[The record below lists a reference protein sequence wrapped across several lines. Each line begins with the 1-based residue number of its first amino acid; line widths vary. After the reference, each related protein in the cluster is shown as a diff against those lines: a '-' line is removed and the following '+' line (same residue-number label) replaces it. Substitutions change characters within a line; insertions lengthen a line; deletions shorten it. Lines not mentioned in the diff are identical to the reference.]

1 MSKRNKLLLPIMI
14 IILMAVLTACG
25 GPISKPSVTD
35 LLPDKQTRRTENL
48 NISEDRVDSS
58 EDYEN
63 NGYDNDSENSD
74 NNKESAQEV
83 PKGELGLTSEE
94 YVPLVND
101 KLGSNIVYKAN
112 VSLSSSK
119 YVEDKNKIIN
129 LLNSKDIAIQYQEES
144 TRDSYDEVRKE
155 ETKLRVINIVAR
167 PEKEKF
173 DSVLQ
178 EVQGIGTLE
187 HLSRG
192 SEDISRE
199 VQDLDIRLKTVNS
212 RIERL
217 ESHIKSTQS
226 IEEVLK
232 LESILEQEIVNRD
245 QILSA
250 KETVKDKIN
259 LTTIEITLEER
270 IPDYTKEEQLEF
282 ERIEKEKRLEE
293 ERLEKEAERIQIE
306 QDKFGYRFKQE
317 FKNMIFNTKTAIED
331 FILFIVGN
339 FTALILLVVIG
350 ILVFKNQKKKR
361 LERKNNPIPKYPL
374 NKNKKNIDEIY
385 KAANSKTETIFKDE
399 PSKEMSDKEKDKK

>member
-1 MSKRNKLLLPIMI
+1 MNKRNKLLLPIMMI
-14 IILMAVLTACG
+14 MLMLCLTACG
-25 GPISKPSVTD
+25 GPSGISS
-35 LLPDKQTRRTENL
+35 TRSTVSEYDVRQ
-48 NISEDRVDSS
+48 SEDIDDSY
-58 EDYEN
+58 EYEN
-63 NGYDNDSENSD
+63 NEESSNI
-74 NNKESAQEV
+74 KEKERDVTDQ
-83 PKGELGLTSEE
+83 KGQVGLTNEE

-112 VSLSSSK
+112 VHLSSNSYTK
-119 YVEDKNKIIN
+119 DKNKIIN

-155 ETKLRVINIVAR
+155 ETKLRIINITAR

-173 DSVLQ
+173 DAVLQ

-212 RIERL
+212 RIGRL
-217 ESHIKSTQS
+217 ESHIKNTQN
-226 IEEVLK
+226 IDEVLK
-232 LESILEQEIVNRD
+232 LESMLEQEIINRD

-250 KETVKDKIN
+250 KETVNDKIN

-282 ERIEKEKRLEE
+282 ERIEKEKQLEE

-306 QDKFGYRFKQE
+306 QDKFSYRLAQE
-317 FKNMIFNTKTAIED
+317 FKNMLFNTKTAMED
-331 FILFIVGN
+331 FVLFVVGN
-339 FTALILLVVIG
+339 FTALIFFGVIG
-350 ILVFKNQKKKR
+350 IIVLKKRKKKQ
-361 LERKNNPIPKYPL
+361 LERKNNPTKTWPT
-374 NKNKKNIDEIY
+374 NKKKKNIDEIY
-385 KAANSKTETIFKDE
+385 MAANSKKDTTAKDVSLE
-399 PSKEMSDKEKDKK
+399 EMADKEKGTKQN

>member
-1 MSKRNKLLLPIMI
+1 MNKRNKLLLPIMM
-14 IILMAVLTACG
+14 LMLMLCLTACG
-25 GPISKPSVTD
+25 GPVGISNTHSAAGKYESR
-35 LLPDKQTRRTENL
+35 Q
-48 NISEDRVDSS
+48 SEDIDDSYK
-58 EDYEN
+58 YEN
-63 NGYDNDSENSD
+63 NEESNNIKENEGD
-74 NNKESAQEV
+74 VTDQNGQV
-83 PKGELGLTSEE
+83 GLTNEE

-112 VSLSSSK
+112 VYLSSSN
-119 YVEDKNKIIN
+119 YIEDKNKIIN

-144 TRDSYDEVRKE
+144 TKDSYDEVRKE
-155 ETKLRVINIVAR
+155 ETKLRTINITAR

-173 DSVLQ
+173 DAVLQ
-178 EVQGIGTLE
+178 EVQGIGILE

-217 ESHIKSTQS
+217 ESHIKNTQN

-232 LESILEQEIVNRD
+232 LESMLEQEIVNRD

-259 LTTIEITLEER
+259 LTTIDITLEEKIR
-270 IPDYTKEEQLEF
+270 DYTKEEQLEF

-306 QDKFGYRFKQE
+306 QDKFGYRLAQE
-317 FKNMIFNTKTAIED
+317 FKNMLFNTKTAMED
-331 FILFIVGN
+331 FVLFVVGN
-339 FTALILLVVIG
+339 FTALIFVGVIG
-350 ILVFKNQKKKR
+350 MIILKRRKKSK
-361 LERKNNPIPKYPL
+361 LEKKNNPKPVWPKS
-374 NKNKKNIDEIY
+374 KKKKTIEEIY
-385 KAANSKTETIFKDE
+385 AEANS
-399 PSKEMSDKEKDKK
+399 EKDHDPFEKIADKKENK

>member
-1 MSKRNKLLLPIMI
+1 MNKRNKLLLPIMM
-14 IILMAVLTACG
+14 LMLMLCLTACG
-25 GPISKPSVTD
+25 GPVGISSPQSSAGEHESR
-35 LLPDKQTRRTENL
+35 Q
-48 NISEDRVDSS
+48 SEDIDDSY
-58 EDYEN
+58 EYEN
-63 NGYDNDSENSD
+63 NEESNNIKENEGD
-74 NNKESAQEV
+74 VTDQ
-83 PKGELGLTSEE
+83 KGQVGLTNEE

-112 VSLSSSK
+112 VYLSSSN
-119 YVEDKNKIIN
+119 YIEDKNKIIN

-144 TRDSYDEVRKE
+144 TKDSYDEVRKE
-155 ETKLRVINIVAR
+155 DTKLRTINITAR

-173 DSVLQ
+173 DAVLQ

-217 ESHIKSTQS
+217 ESHIKNTQN

-232 LESILEQEIVNRD
+232 LESMLEQEIVNRD

-259 LTTIEITLEER
+259 LTTIDITLEEKIR
-270 IPDYTKEEQLEF
+270 DYTKEEQLEF
-282 ERIEKEKRLEE
+282 ERIEKEKRLEG

-306 QDKFGYRFKQE
+306 QDKFGYRLAQE
-317 FKNMIFNTKTAIED
+317 FKNMLFNTKTAMED
-331 FILFIVGN
+331 FVLFIVGN
-339 FTALILLVVIG
+339 FTALIFVGVIG
-350 ILVFKNQKKKR
+350 LIFVKNKKKKQ
-361 LERKNNPIPKYPL
+361 LERKNNPTKTWPT
-374 NKNKKNIDEIY
+374 NKKKKNIDEIY
-385 KAANSKTETIFKDE
+385 AAANNKVKTIFKDE
-399 PSKEMSDKEKDKK
+399 PAEEMSDKEKDTKQD

>member
-1 MSKRNKLLLPIMI
+1 MNKRNKLLLPIIMI
-14 IILMAVLTACG
+14 MLMLCLTACG
-25 GPISKPSVTD
+25 GPSGISS
-35 LLPDKQTRRTENL
+35 TRSTVSEYDVRQ
-48 NISEDRVDSS
+48 SEDIDDSYEYKNNEES
-58 EDYEN
+58 SNIKEDE
-63 NGYDNDSENSD
+63 GDTTD
-74 NNKESAQEV
+74 K
-83 PKGELGLTSEE
+83 KGQLGLTNEE

-112 VSLSSSK
+112 VHLSSNSYTK
-119 YVEDKNKIIN
+119 DKNKIIN

-155 ETKLRVINIVAR
+155 ETKLRIINITAR

-173 DSVLQ
+173 DAVLQ

-212 RIERL
+212 RIGRL
-217 ESHIKSTQS
+217 ESHIKNTQN
-226 IEEVLK
+226 IDEVLK
-232 LESILEQEIVNRD
+232 LESMLEQEIINRD

-250 KETVKDKIN
+250 KETVNDKIN

-282 ERIEKEKRLEE
+282 ERIEKEKQLEE

-306 QDKFGYRFKQE
+306 QDKFSYRLAQE
-317 FKNMIFNTKTAIED
+317 FKNMLFNTKTAMED
-331 FILFIVGN
+331 FVLFVVGN
-339 FTALILLVVIG
+339 FTALIFFGVIG
-350 ILVFKNQKKKR
+350 IIVLKKRKKKQ
-361 LERKNNPIPKYPL
+361 LERKNSPTKTWPV
-374 NKNKKNIDEIY
+374 NKKKKNIDKIY
-385 KAANSKTETIFKDE
+385 MAANSKKDTTAKDVSPE
-399 PSKEMSDKEKDKK
+399 EMTNKENNTKQE

>member
-1 MSKRNKLLLPIMI
+1 MNKRNKLLLPIMM
-14 IILMAVLTACG
+14 LMLMLCLTACG
-25 GPISKPSVTD
+25 GPVGISSTQSSAGEYKSR
-35 LLPDKQTRRTENL
+35 Q
-48 NISEDRVDSS
+48 SEDIDDSY
-58 EDYEN
+58 EYEN
-63 NGYDNDSENSD
+63 NEESNNIKENEGD
-74 NNKESAQEV
+74 VTGQ
-83 PKGELGLTSEE
+83 KGQVGLTNEE

-112 VSLSSSK
+112 VYLSSSN
-119 YVEDKNKIIN
+119 YIEDKNKIIN

-144 TRDSYDEVRKE
+144 TKDSYDEVRKE
-155 ETKLRVINIVAR
+155 ETKLRTINITAR

-173 DSVLQ
+173 DAVLQ

-187 HLSRG
+187 HLNRG

-217 ESHIKSTQS
+217 ESHIKNTQN

-232 LESILEQEIVNRD
+232 LESMLEQEIVNRD

-259 LTTIEITLEER
+259 LTTIDITLEEKIR
-270 IPDYTKEEQLEF
+270 DYTKEEQLEF

-306 QDKFGYRFKQE
+306 QDKFGYRLAQE
-317 FKNMIFNTKTAIED
+317 FKNMLFNTKTAMED
-331 FILFIVGN
+331 FVLFVVGN
-339 FTALILLVVIG
+339 FTALIFVGVIG
-350 ILVFKNQKKKR
+350 MIILKRRKKSK
-361 LERKNNPIPKYPL
+361 LEKKNNPKPVWPKS
-374 NKNKKNIDEIY
+374 NKNKFIDKNFMAVD
-385 KAANSKTETIFKDE
+385 N
-399 PSKEMSDKEKDKK
+399 KEKNALQHNSLQNTTYAKDNK